1 MERSITVEYWQ
12 ELPSLIEALKRA
24 NSQIVY
30 EWNKEFDP
38 TIEYV
43 TSINFQDV
51 RIRFKGEEWAI
62 VTRLYKLFCEEF
74 DLDLNFNN
82 YVWLATHTKV
92 INNALLGDK
101 EFNRYVIS
109 NGGMIEAEEFV
120 KYNKLVIWHGED
132 FELYYNYRDMEMIQ
146 RLGMEVRPNQ
156 FQFRS
161 KSGYYLPIKIHIKYN
176 DILTRWLRG
185 EGRNLNKYEIVHTPE
200 FTILAT
206 EKSSLYDLAKY
217 MYKEEGLS
225 ELIVKWVDELDKT
238 EYKVTI
244 GGTKVYIKDVWRE
257 ENKEYVRTAR
267 RLNKVSPYELEAF
280 RIQEVLNHSN
290 YDEDYGIE
298 LNEGIYSRLTIDEG
312 KLLRGLTKVKE
323 NLYEKEEGSLGK
335 SQAIS
340 IPISDIKIK
349 TPYQVIK
356 NGEYSGATLP
366 LVEELGYNKGKK
378 EVNTLDTDL
387 RVVLRKSS
395 IPKKSQEFTFE
406 DIYNNGEGLRYE
418 IRDYPEV
425 EVDLEKYGVEIKQQD
440 IEEDRNLTGTDV
452 DFKYIPYVIS
462 VENLDSYKRITYIDG
477 DIIELPNTS
486 SNIRTRL
493 VFKDRVGVEID
504 EDSKRLTELLLSL
517 STDRLENIGYDY
529 QSKEGLTEKVIEEWL
544 DALITGNV
552 ETLYETIKEYPL
564 SDKVEVEEDGELFEI
579 FGFDEEEEQDE
590 QEEVSLLDA
599 IDEELR
605 DGMEYEE
612 DDNEDDDNE
621 DDDFDLFEEFELL

>member
-280 RIQEVLNHSN
+280 RIQEVLNHSK

-312 KLLRGLTKVKE
+312 KLLRGLTQVKA

-486 SNIRTRL
+486 SNIRARL

-612 DDNEDDDNE
+612 DDNEDDD
-621 DDDFDLFEEFELL
+621 FDLFEEFELL